1 MLTYYDI
8 FKKVILSIPDASSC
22 PLWEV
27 SGLKIAGAYDYGVT
41 YAWIHPDKASML
53 FLTEGELKSLGLDTK
68 TSMCI
73 DWIETQ
79 YRSSLLIDGDSL
91 KAEKCVLAGRQRKL
105 WFNRTPETPFVID
118 TLPLDDRLY
127 KRYKLRHGNIYQAME
142 KPGGYFFTTED
153 LRPYAYVLPVRILL
167 ETAHDWRVKHD

>member
-8 FKKVILSIPDASSC
+8 FKKVISSIPDAGAC

-27 SGLKIAGAYDYGVT
+27 SGLEIAGAYDYGMT

-53 FLTEGELKSLGLDTK
+53 FLTEGELRSFGLDTK
-68 TSMCI
+68 TSMRI

-79 YRSSLLIDGDSL
+79 YRSSLLIDSDCL
-91 KAEKCVLAGRQRKL
+91 KAEKVTLAGRQRKL
-105 WFNRTPETPFVID
+105 WFNRTPETLLVID
-118 TLPLDDRLY
+118 TLPLEDRLY
-127 KRYKLRHGNIYQAME
+127 KRYKLRNGNIYQAME

-153 LRPYAYVLPVRILL
+153 RRPYAYVLPVRILL
-167 ETAHDWRVKHD
+167 ETAHDWRIRQ